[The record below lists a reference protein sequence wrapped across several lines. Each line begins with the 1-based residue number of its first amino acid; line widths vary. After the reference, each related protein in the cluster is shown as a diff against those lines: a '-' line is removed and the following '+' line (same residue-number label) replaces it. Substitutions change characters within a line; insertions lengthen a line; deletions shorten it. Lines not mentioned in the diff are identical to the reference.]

1 MKKKILTITLFAVVA
16 VSSFAADT
24 TQTKTKE
31 VEKVVEVIP
40 NGYIKLEECIPLE
53 DVACYF
59 INGYD
64 YPCFEL
70 KDVGNQLDNP
80 DNRSYEDIM
89 KELEDVTEEYNNNF
103 VDMRTVSDFETTEN
117 GLQLYTNDGNCY
129 CWER

>member
-16 VSSFAADT
+16 VSSFAAGT
-24 TQTKTKE
+24 TQTKTTE
-31 VEKVVEVIP
+31 VEKVIEVVP
-40 NGYIKLEECIPLE
+40 DGYIKLTECIPLE
-53 DVACYF
+53 DISCYF
-59 INGYD
+59 RDGYD

-117 GLQLYTNDGNCY
+117 GLRLYTNDGNY
-129 CWER
+129 YYWER

>member
-16 VSSFAADT
+16 VSSFAAGT

-129 CWER
+129 FWER